1 MSNDPA
7 NSLAFKIAQYTTT
20 NWNYQ
25 NLQALQL
32 QLQSCL
38 PLQTNH
44 SLSPSDQSIH
54 PHKHL
59 HKPILRLRRIRRI
72 LSNLNHV
79 KKKIYLGRTT
89 FHRTADPTLTLILDQ
104 SKAASAQIY

>member
-1 MSNDPA
+1 MS
-7 NSLAFKIAQYTTT
+7 IT
-20 NWNYQ
+20 NEEGNKKKEPVEKKDKMEMP
-25 NLQALQL
+25 NKEQALEKGKVFECKQ
-32 QLQSCL
+32 
-38 PLQTNH
+38 
-44 SLSPSDQSIH
+44 
-54 PHKHL
+54 
-59 HKPILRLRRIRRI
+59 PILRLRRIRRI